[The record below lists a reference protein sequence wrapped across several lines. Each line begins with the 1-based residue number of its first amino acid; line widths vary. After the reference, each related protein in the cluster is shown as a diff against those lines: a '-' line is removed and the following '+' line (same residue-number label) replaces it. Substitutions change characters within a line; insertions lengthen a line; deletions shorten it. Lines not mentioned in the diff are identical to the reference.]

1 MASQSW
7 SEYQNSRKRPE
18 KRVSSRPE
26 PKPEPPGGICT
37 IPMDIVLKTVRTNP
51 LSDFLYFLCNLFDTD
66 TIMRLI
72 EEYAIGV
79 TAPAM
84 LSSIKLTSKVAVA
97 PER

>member
-1 MASQSW
+1 
-7 SEYQNSRKRPE
+7 
-18 KRVSSRPE
+18 
-26 PKPEPPGGICT
+26 
-37 IPMDIVLKTVRTNP
+37 MDIVLKTVRTNP